1 MISLSPYEK
10 FLQAL
15 RWWWVILLLA
25 ILGAGSGLF
34 ISRLNPVQ
42 YESTAVVSVG
52 INFVLTGELTDEQQD
67 QTMQAVNDFLTSEE
81 VMTPV
86 FGDTLPETWVFH
98 QPFDAE
104 RQGYHFLL
112 NVRGPDQ
119 DETSR
124 LASAW
129 AEQAAAALQQS
140 VHHAEIADALQYQAN
155 SLVQCLEF
163 MAAVPPVFVPCENQ
177 SVGEVRAQLDEL
189 YTAIDEERIASHG
202 LLSTAQISYDPQ
214 ASSTTRI
221 VRYGQNY
228 LVLAGALIGLLA
240 SLILVTS
247 GWLEKL
253 AGKRHA

>member
-25 ILGAGSGLF
+25 VLGAGIGLF

-52 INFVLTGELTDEQQD
+52 INFVMTGELTDEQQD
-67 QTMQAVNDFLTSEE
+67 QTMQGINDFLTSEE
-81 VMTPV
+81 VMIPV
-86 FGDTLPETWVFH
+86 FGDTLPETWVFR

-155 SLVQCLEF
+155 SLVQCLES
-163 MAAVPPVFVPCENQ
+163 MAAIPPVYVPCENQ
-177 SVGEVRAQLDEL
+177 SVDEVRVQLDEL
-189 YTAIDEERIASHG
+189 YTAVDEERLASHG
-202 LLSTAQISYDPQ
+202 ILSTAQITYNPQ
-214 ASSTTRI
+214 TPLTTRV

-228 LVLAGALIGLLA
+228 LILGGALIGLLA
-240 SLILVTS
+240 ALTLVTS

-253 AGKRHA
+253 TGKRHA